1 MTKLISI
8 AAAGLLALAATAPA
22 FAECGINH
30 TADISKPAPDSS
42 TPKPKVGS

>member
-8 AAAGLLALAATAPA
+8 AAAALLAVAVGAPA
-22 FAECGINH
+22 WAECSVNH
-30 TADISKPAPDSS
+30 TADISKPEQPI